1 MMRDVLPFVYNDDGD
16 TDDRRTEHPPTP
28 LGEASG
34 DSEAGGATA
43 MQPGAVGLVAAATT
57 ERSGFSLFFEYIR
70 VAFLAEAESGVPK
83 KRNQ

>member
-1 MMRDVLPFVYNDDGD
+1 MVTLMTAAPSAPP
-16 TDDRRTEHPPTP
+16 HPPR
-28 LGEASG
+28 G

-70 VAFLAEAESGVPK
+70 VAFLAEAADEAESGVPK